1 MLKAWQFVS
10 SDFVSLCSLTR
21 TNKHKKAVIKNQ
33 CNLGTRMIKLENAGL
48 RASRKMSLGS
58 GLHSRNF
65 RAPGLQGLPL
75 WDPEK
80 NVRHT
85 NLLSRRHFE
94 AVPECCAQSL
104 PVAASVT
111 APLKIPAQFDKLLL
125 SPSSR
130 GNTALQRRYSTA
142 MSPLLPRYVPGV
154 ARGAVVYI
162 DWCINQGHPATVSF
176 LLNTWKTINIGFL
189 YIPLCKG

>member
-1 MLKAWQFVS
+1 MLAKD
-10 SDFVSLCSLTR
+10 DF
-21 TNKHKKAVIKNQ
+21 KKAQIKQ
-33 CNLGTRMIKLENAGL
+33 
-48 RASRKMSLGS
+48 
-58 GLHSRNF
+58 
-65 RAPGLQGLPL
+65 
-75 WDPEK
+75 K

-130 GNTALQRRYSTA
+130 GNTALQRRYSMA
-142 MSPLLPRYVPGV
+142 MSTLLPRYVPGV
-154 ARGAVVYI
+154 GALWFTLGSLRYG
-162 DWCINQGHPATVSF
+162 DYWLRLFSKLRTENNLF
-176 LLNTWKTINIGFL
+176 ML
-189 YIPLCKG
+189 

>member
-1 MLKAWQFVS
+1 MLAKD
-10 SDFVSLCSLTR
+10 DF
-21 TNKHKKAVIKNQ
+21 KKAQIKQ
-33 CNLGTRMIKLENAGL
+33 
-48 RASRKMSLGS
+48 
-58 GLHSRNF
+58 
-65 RAPGLQGLPL
+65 
-75 WDPEK
+75 K

-130 GNTALQRRYSTA
+130 GNTALQRRYSMA

-154 ARGAVVYI
+154 GGPWFTLTGAKEAGMI
-162 DWCINQGHPATVSF
+162 FTV
-176 LLNTWKTINIGFL
+176 
-189 YIPLCKG
+189 IPFIQWNADFSNLERKQELV

>member
-1 MLKAWQFVS
+1 MNIQHLYHEKISIKEITGRYFRCVSEGWLQKAQ
-10 SDFVSLCSLTR
+10 
-21 TNKHKKAVIKNQ
+21 IKQ
-33 CNLGTRMIKLENAGL
+33 
-48 RASRKMSLGS
+48 
-58 GLHSRNF
+58 
-65 RAPGLQGLPL
+65 
-75 WDPEK
+75 K
-80 NVRHT
+80 NERHT

-154 ARGAVVYI
+154 GGPWFTLTGALRLF
-162 DWCINQGHPATVSF
+162 WALT
-176 LLNTWKTINIGFL
+176 
-189 YIPLCKG
+189 